1 MTLLLA
7 VVPTLV
13 MIGVFLF
20 FWRDTRARARL
31 QRRLLRV
38 LATGQAASGQILRME
53 PTGKMGGTKAF
64 PILELSL
71 DVEVQ
76 LPGMDPYMVKTR
88 QLVDQH
94 RLASVQPRQIVFL
107 RVDRKNRKQIALT
120 DTPGEEVDPSYRE
133 APGGGKNPSVGAATP
148 LFHTDRLR
156 QSDLAVVLAFGL
168 LSLAM
173 IFIALRFGVDWEAL
187 SPPPGGFCAAAARC
201 CERIPQDPGVEAV
214 VKQLTPGLFTERCV
228 IPSDRG
234 DASCKGL
241 YKHYVKQ
248 AAEHQI
254 RCD

>member
-1 MTLLLA
+1 ML
-7 VVPTLV
+7 
-13 MIGVFLF
+13 GVFLF
-20 FWRDTRARARL
+20 FRRGAKARARL

-53 PTGKMGGTKAF
+53 PTGNIGGTRAF
-64 PILELSL
+64 PILELAL

-76 LPGMDPYMVKTR
+76 LPGLDPYVVKTR

-94 RLASVQPRQIVFL
+94 RLASVQPRQTVFL
-107 RVDRKNRKQIALT
+107 RVDPGNRKQIVLT
-120 DTPGEEVDPSYRE
+120 DTPGEEGDPSYRE
-133 APGGGKNPSVGAATP
+133 ASGGNKKPSTGAATP
-148 LFHTDRLR
+148 LFNPKLLQ
-156 QSDLAVVLAFGL
+156 QSDWALVLAFGL

-173 IFIALRFGVDWEAL
+173 LGISLRFGVDWEAL

-214 VKQLTPGLFTERCV
+214 VKQLTPGLFSERCV
-228 IPSDRG
+228 IPKDRG